1 MLKQNFKILK
11 QTIADGTE
19 NPERIKESIK
29 TLKRYLKKKESK
41 TLTGPQRERIEKLI
55 QEYDVVDTD
64 IFCNPVEMLDEA
76 EKGLKQWVDEE
87 KREQ

>member
-1 MLKQNFKILK
+1 M
-11 QTIADGTE
+11 TE
-19 NPERIKESIK
+19 
-29 TLKRYLKKKESK
+29 
-41 TLTGPQRERIEKLI
+41 PQRERIEKLI
-55 QEYDVVDTD
+55 QEYDVVDPD